1 MSPKVG
7 PERPKFELRCHAGN
21 AGHLEVVSDA
31 VSVTI
36 GQQIR
41 REGKEE
47 FWDSLLVE
55 CKEQDDG
62 SLTVDVVVFHPRW
75 DEPLRIASIQS
86 HPFDGNRAEPT
97 GVTSNKNGCDLQ
109 PFFSSEGRSAGA
121 NDSPPF
127 WHFFLCPGTAA
138 VLEGLSLSVKRTHS
152 LEVQCLAHL
161 LEEFVPR
168 KGFLDEQRA
177 LGQHTS
183 MSDHVVRIA

>member
-1 MSPKVG
+1 MNRKG
-7 PERPKFELRCHAGN
+7 RPEWPKFELRCHAGN

-75 DEPLRIASIQS
+75 DEPLRIASMQS
-86 HPFDGNRAEPT
+86 RPSDGNAAEPT
-97 GVTSNKNGCDLQ
+97 LRCDFEQ
-109 PFFSSEGRSAGA
+109 
-121 NDSPPF
+121 
-127 WHFFLCPGTAA
+127 
-138 VLEGLSLSVKRTHS
+138 KR
-152 LEVQCLAHL
+152 L
-161 LEEFVPR
+161 
-168 KGFLDEQRA
+168 
-177 LGQHTS
+177 
-183 MSDHVVRIA
+183 

>member
-1 MSPKVG
+1 MNRKVS

-41 REGKEE
+41 REGKEQ

-55 CKEQDDG
+55 CKQQDDG

-86 HPFDGNRAEPT
+86 HPSDGNAAEPT
-97 GVTSNKNGCDLQ
+97 LRCDFEQ
-109 PFFSSEGRSAGA
+109 
-121 NDSPPF
+121 
-127 WHFFLCPGTAA
+127 
-138 VLEGLSLSVKRTHS
+138 KR
-152 LEVQCLAHL
+152 L
-161 LEEFVPR
+161 
-168 KGFLDEQRA
+168 
-177 LGQHTS
+177 
-183 MSDHVVRIA
+183 